1 MKPKN
6 TMKKPD
12 HYAVFGH
19 PIAHSLSP
27 LIHTWFAEQT
37 GEGIRYTSQDV
48 PPECFETAVGAFRAG
63 GGLGL
68 NCTVPLKELA
78 FRLADAL
85 SPRAQMSHAVNTLVF
100 RKDSILFGD
109 NTDGVGL
116 LRDLTENM
124 GVSLSNKRILVIGAG
139 GAARGILGPLLEQ
152 QPELVVIAN
161 RTEERAVALAE
172 QFSSLGKI
180 QACGFA
186 KLKDQQF
193 DLILNA
199 TAAGLHGQIPPL
211 PNGLIA
217 PGGVC
222 YDLMYGEK
230 AVPFLEWGRVQGAE
244 TAVDGLG
251 MLVEQAA
258 EAFWLWRGVRPS
270 TAPVI
275 ARLRER
281 K

>member
-1 MKPKN
+1 
-6 TMKKPD
+6 MKKPD

-37 GEGIRYTSQDV
+37 GEALHYSRQDV

-63 GGLGL
+63 GGQGL

-85 SPRAQMSHAVNTLVF
+85 SPRAQLSHAVNTLVF
-100 RKDSILFGD
+100 RKDSVIFGD

-116 LRDLTENM
+116 LRDLTENL
-124 GVSLSNKRILVIGAG
+124 GLTLANKNILVLGAG

-152 QPELVVIAN
+152 NPKLVIIAN
-161 RTEERAVALAE
+161 RTEERAVMLAE
-172 QFSSLGKI
+172 QFASFGNI

-186 KLKDQQF
+186 QLQNRPF
-193 DLILNA
+193 DLIVNA
-199 TAAGLHGQIPPL
+199 TAAGLHGQLPPL

-230 AVPFLEWGRVQGAE
+230 ALPFLEWGRIQGAGI
-244 TAVDGLG
+244 AVDGLG

-270 TAPVI
+270 TESVI
-275 ARLRER
+275 TRLRDR
-281 K
+281 A